1 MLGLPDTLNELI
13 HRLSRLPGIGPRAAE
28 RLALA
33 VIMKPPVEISA
44 LAHALNE
51 AVARVAPCPNC
62 GCLSQD
68 GRECAVCID
77 GTRDQTVICVVESAL
92 DSVALEKGGSF
103 HGLYHVLGGAISP
116 LSGVLPDDLSIRE
129 LLARVAIGDIREL
142 ILATNASPEGE
153 ATALYIRQ
161 ELDELQEQWAK
172 AAAQSTDS
180 NTGNEVGSGS
190 QSETDNADPAEPGT
204 TRPRIRVTRLARG
217 LPSGSQLDYADAAT
231 LQSAL
236 DYRTEL

>member
-1 MLGLPDTLNELI
+1 MAYLPEALTELI

-33 VIMKPPVEISA
+33 LIERDPTEVSA
-44 LAHALNE
+44 LALALTD
-51 AVARVAPCPNC
+51 AVARVGHCPQC

-68 GRECAVCID
+68 GADCRVCADATRER
-77 GTRDQTVICVVESAL
+77 GLICVVESPL
-92 DSVALEKGGSF
+92 DSVALEKGGGF

-116 LSGVLPDDLSIRE
+116 LAGVLPEDLSIAA
-129 LLARVAIGDIREL
+129 LLERVAGGEVREL

-161 ELDELQEQWAK
+161 ELDELRERRLAR
-172 AAAQSTDS
+172 
-180 NTGNEVGSGS
+180 G
-190 QSETDNADPAEPGT
+190 AEAIT
-204 TRPRIRVTRLARG
+204 LRVTRLARG

-236 DYRTEL
+236 DNRTEL

>member
-33 VIMKPPVEISA
+33 VIAKPPADINA

-51 AVARVAPCPNC
+51 AVARVTPCPVC

-68 GRECAVCID
+68 NAECRVCQD
-77 GTRDQTVICVVESAL
+77 GSRDKGLICVVESPL
-92 DSVALEKGGSF
+92 DSVALEKGGGF
-103 HGLYHVLGGAISP
+103 HGCYHVLGGAISP
-116 LSGVLPDDLSIRE
+116 LSGVLPDDLRIRE
-129 LLARVAIGDIREL
+129 LLTRLADGKVREL

-161 ELDELQEQWAK
+161 EIEELQEAWVL
-172 AAAQSTDS
+172 AAEQRRDTDS
-180 NTGNEVGSGS
+180 AN
-190 QSETDNADPAEPGT
+190 DNADAANDNADAGETGT
-204 TRPRIRVTRLARG
+204 LRPRLRITRLARG

-236 DYRTEL
+236 DNRTEL

>member
-1 MLGLPDTLNELI
+1 MSALPEALSELV

-33 VIMKPPVEISA
+33 IIDREPAEVAA
-44 LAHALNE
+44 LAHALE
-51 AVARVAPCPNC
+51 DAVARVSHCPVC
-62 GCLSQD
+62 GNLSQD
-68 GRECAVCID
+68 GADCRACADV
-77 GTRDQTVICVVESAL
+77 TRDRSLVCVVESPL
-92 DSVALEKGGSF
+92 DCIALEKGGGY

-116 LSGVLPDDLSIRE
+116 LAGVLPDDLSIDS
-129 LLARVAIGDIREL
+129 LLARVGRGEIGEL

-161 ELDELQEQWAK
+161 ELDEQHARLCAE
-172 AAAQSTDS
+172 AQK
-180 NTGNEVGSGS
+180 SG
-190 QSETDNADPAEPGT
+190 EDEPQKV
-204 TRPRIRVTRLARG
+204 RVTRLARG

-236 DYRTEL
+236 DNRTEL

>member
-1 MLGLPDTLNELI
+1 MLGLPEILNELI

-33 VIMKPPVEISA
+33 LIAKPPAEISA

-51 AVARVAPCPNC
+51 AVARVTPCPNC

-68 GRECAVCID
+68 GRDCAVCID
-77 GTRDQTVICVVESAL
+77 GTRDQGLICVVESAL
-92 DSVALEKGGSF
+92 DSVALEKGGNF

-129 LLARVAIGDIREL
+129 LLERVAKGEVREL

-172 AAAQSTDS
+172 AAAQSADNLNGNAADADQS
-180 NTGNEVGSGS
+180 GTGNTDQSDSG
-190 QSETDNADPAEPGT
+190 TAH
-204 TRPRIRVTRLARG
+204 PRIRVTRLARG

-236 DYRTEL
+236 DYRTEI

>member
-1 MLGLPDTLNELI
+1 MASLPEALSELI

-33 VIMKPPVEISA
+33 IIDKNPAEIAA
-44 LAHALNE
+44 LADALND
-51 AVARVAPCPNC
+51 AVARVTHCPEC

-68 GRECAVCID
+68 NRPCRVCNDNGRDRSI
-77 GTRDQTVICVVESAL
+77 ICVVESPL
-92 DSVALEKGGSF
+92 DSIALEKGGGY

-116 LSGVLPDDLSIRE
+116 LSGVLPEDLRISE
-129 LLARVAIGDIREL
+129 LLLRAGDGVVSEL

-161 ELDELQEQWAK
+161 ELDELHERR
-172 AAAQSTDS
+172 AATA
-180 NTGNEVGSGS
+180 GAGEVL
-190 QSETDNADPAEPGT
+190 A
-204 TRPRIRVTRLARG
+204 RIRVTRLARG
-217 LPSGSQLDYADAAT
+217 LPSGSQLDYTDSAT

-236 DYRTEL
+236 DNRTEL

>member
-33 VIMKPPVEISA
+33 VIAKQPAEINA
-44 LAHALNE
+44 LSHALNE
-51 AVARVAPCPNC
+51 AVARVTPCPLC

-68 GRECAVCID
+68 GAECRVCLD
-77 GTRDQTVICVVESAL
+77 ATRDQTLICVVESPL
-92 DSVALEKGGSF
+92 DSVALEKGGGF
-103 HGLYHVLGGAISP
+103 HGCYHVLGGAISP
-116 LSGVLPDDLSIRE
+116 LSGVLPQDLRIRE
-129 LLARVAIGDIREL
+129 LLARLADGNVREL

-161 ELDELQEQWAK
+161 ELDELQEEWAK
-172 AAAQSTDS
+172 AAKATV
-180 NTGNEVGSGS
+180 NRN
-190 QSETDNADPAEPGT
+190 DNAADVDQTESGT
-204 TRPRIRVTRLARG
+204 ARPRIRVTRLARG

-236 DYRTEL
+236 DYRTEM

>member
-1 MLGLPDTLNELI
+1 MAALPEALSELI

-33 VIMKPPVEISA
+33 VIDKNPAEISA
-44 LAHALNE
+44 LSHALNE
-51 AVARVAPCPNC
+51 AVARVSHCPTC

-68 GRECAVCID
+68 GRECVVCIEA
-77 GTRDQTVICVVESAL
+77 TRDRSIICVVESPL
-92 DSVALEKGGSF
+92 DSVALEKGGGY

-116 LSGVLPDDLSIRE
+116 LSGVLPEDLRISE
-129 LLARVAIGDIREL
+129 LLERVGSGVVTEL

-161 ELDELQEQWAK
+161 ELDELHEK
-172 AAAQSTDS
+172 RVAAV
-180 NTGNEVGSGS
+180 TGEGVVKV
-190 QSETDNADPAEPGT
+190 
-204 TRPRIRVTRLARG
+204 RITRLARG
-217 LPSGSQLDYADAAT
+217 LPSGSQLDYTDSAT

-236 DYRTEL
+236 DNRTEM

>member
-1 MLGLPDTLNELI
+1 MASLPESLTELI

-33 VIMKPPVEISA
+33 VIDKNPTEISA

-51 AVARVAPCPNC
+51 AVARVTHCPVC

-68 GRECAVCID
+68 GAECRTCQD
-77 GTRDQTVICVVESAL
+77 GSRDNGLICVVESPL
-92 DSVALEKGGSF
+92 DAIALEKGGGF

-116 LSGVLPDDLSIRE
+116 LSGVLPEDLRIRE
-129 LLARVAIGDIREL
+129 LLARVASGSVREL
-142 ILATNASPEGE
+142 ILAMNASPEGE

-161 ELDELQEQWAK
+161 ELDEQHEALTSEAQK
-172 AAAQSTDS
+172 A
-180 NTGNEVGSGS
+180 G
-190 QSETDNADPAEPGT
+190 AEAPQ
-204 TRPRIRVTRLARG
+204 RVRTTRLARG

-236 DYRTEL
+236 DNRTEM